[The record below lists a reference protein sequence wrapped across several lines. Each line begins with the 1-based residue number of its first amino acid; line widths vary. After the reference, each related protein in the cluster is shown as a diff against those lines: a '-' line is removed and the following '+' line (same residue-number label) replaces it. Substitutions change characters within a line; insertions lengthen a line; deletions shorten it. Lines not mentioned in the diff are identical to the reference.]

1 MTVEIRAVRE
11 QELEEMIELQCLVF
25 RPGGHERYNAY
36 IRGDSSYEPGQTR
49 VVVVDGRIVATLRVW
64 DRTVRVGE
72 TAVRMGGIGGVGTH
86 PDHRRRGYASAMLRD
101 AIDWM
106 RGRGYLTS
114 VLFTEVATEF
124 YRRHGWASV
133 PMQGFR
139 IAAPGTGATLPE
151 PGVGAGEW
159 RVESF
164 NETRD
169 LDAAMELY
177 ERYNAGLSGALVRDR
192 AYWESEPARI
202 RGILPA
208 AVALDSGGNLRGYLN
223 YRIEEGQAEVCE
235 LAVDETAATA
245 TDALVRYFL
254 RECAE
259 QGAGEIV
266 GELPHRHPVVDLLCE
281 YCGGDLELTGN
292 ATTMWKV
299 VDLHGLLSALLP
311 ELQQRVEAASP
322 GPGALLFEAGGERCS
337 LALDPAGRL
346 RIDPRP
352 PAGPALPLSG
362 EMLWRL
368 LLGESDWSDIEA
380 SPAAR
385 GEAVDSGQ
393 SRLLAALFPRRQ
405 VIYWAPDHF

>member
-36 IRGDSSYEPGQTR
+36 LRGDSSYEPGQTR
-49 VVVVDGRIVATLRVW
+49 VVVVDGRIAATLRVW

-86 PDHRRRGYASAMLRD
+86 PDHRRRGHASALLRD

-106 RGRGYLTS
+106 RGRGYPTS

-133 PMQGFR
+133 PMPGFR
-139 IAAPGTGATLPE
+139 IAAPGAIATLPE
-151 PGVGAGEW
+151 LGEGAGEW
-159 RVESF
+159 RVEAF
-164 NETRD
+164 DEGRD
-169 LDAAMELY
+169 LGAVMALY
-177 ERYNAGLSGALVRDR
+177 DRYNAGLSGSLVRDR
-192 AYWESEPARI
+192 AYWDSEPARI
-202 RGILPA
+202 RGILPS
-208 AVALDSGGNLRGYLN
+208 AVALDAGGNLRGYLN

-235 LAVDETAATA
+235 LAVDETAASA
-245 TDALVRYFL
+245 TDALVRHFL
-254 RECAE
+254 RECAAQE
-259 QGAGEIV
+259 AGEIV

-299 VDLHGLLSALLP
+299 LDLPRLLSALLP
-311 ELQQRVEAASP
+311 ELQQRVEAAPP
-322 GPGALLFEAGGERCS
+322 GPAALLFEAGGERSS
-337 LALDPAGRL
+337 LALDSQGRL

-368 LLGESDWSDIEA
+368 LLGESGWPDIEA

-385 GEAVDSGQ
+385 GEAVDPAQ
-393 SRLLAALFPRRQ
+393 SRLLASLFPRRQ